1 MISVSTYESVHF
13 VTRAKAASNPRGLKN
28 VARMRLIVAAL
39 FFTIRVRV
47 HKWIFLEKFPKK
59 I

>member
-1 MISVSTYESVHF
+1 MISVATYEPVHS

-39 FFTIRVRV
+39 FFTIGVYV
-47 HKWIFLEKFPKK
+47 HKWIFLEKCQK
-59 I
+59 

>member
-1 MISVSTYESVHF
+1 
-13 VTRAKAASNPRGLKN
+13 
-28 VARMRLIVAAL
+28 MRLIVAAL